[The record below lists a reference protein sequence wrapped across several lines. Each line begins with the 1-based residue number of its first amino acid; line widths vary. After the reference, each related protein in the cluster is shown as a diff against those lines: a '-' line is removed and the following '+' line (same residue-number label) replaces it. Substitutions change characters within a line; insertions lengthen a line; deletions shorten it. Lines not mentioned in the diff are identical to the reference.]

1 MKREKILCRVLTGPT
16 ASGKTELAMHLAE
29 ELDLAIICMDSM
41 QIYRRLDIGTAKP
54 SPEDRRK
61 IPHYLFDIC
70 EPYEAFNVSLYRDL
84 AEKTVAEITMEQ
96 GKEVLFV
103 GGTGLYLSALLHPM
117 DMGSAPADEYLREE
131 LRKVAVSDEGRKKLH
146 DLLRKMDP
154 ESAERLP
161 YNDVRRIIRAIE
173 VTRTTG
179 IPFSKQ
185 PKREKDSPF
194 EWSVVSTYMCREELY
209 RKINQRVDRMIKD
222 GLFDEVKSLLN
233 EGVPEN
239 AQSMQGLG
247 YKEMIP
253 CVKGICS
260 IEDAAESIRI
270 GTRHYAKR
278 QETYLKKEKNTVY
291 INTGE
296 KDAYRKLRKHMIGED
311 VI

>member
-1 MKREKILCRVLTGPT
+1 
-16 ASGKTELAMHLAE
+16 
-29 ELDLAIICMDSM
+29 
-41 QIYRRLDIGTAKP
+41 
-54 SPEDRRK
+54 
-61 IPHYLFDIC
+61 
-70 EPYEAFNVSLYRDL
+70 
-84 AEKTVAEITMEQ
+84 
-96 GKEVLFV
+96 
-103 GGTGLYLSALLHPM
+103 
-117 DMGSAPADEYLREE
+117 
-131 LRKVAVSDEGRKKLH
+131 
-146 DLLRKMDP
+146 
-154 ESAERLP
+154 
-161 YNDVRRIIRAIE
+161 
-173 VTRTTG
+173 
-179 IPFSKQ
+179 
-185 PKREKDSPF
+185 
-194 EWSVVSTYMCREELY
+194 
-209 RKINQRVDRMIKD
+209 MIKD